1 MNKMNL
7 RHKKILKNA
16 FIYIGLLVLAAIW
29 FIPIL
34 NIFLTS
40 IKSKADYFSG
50 MGIFDLPDKIHWQ
63 NYIDAWVI
71 GRLGMYMKNGLFVAL
86 IKVPL
91 GIFIEAMAAFALTR
105 LPIKKSMLIFIY
117 FIIGMMLPAQ
127 LALIPITIVYS
138 KLHLINTYVGLFYA
152 YIGFGTGFGILLL
165 RGYFKTIPLELDDAA
180 KIDGCGRFQLLFRI
194 ILPIAKPAIA
204 TLFIMDFL
212 GTWNEF
218 ILASVIINDNKMKTV
233 STGLMNFVGENFT
246 DTGLL
251 SAGVFISIIPVLIV
265 FLIFQRYF
273 VEGLSGAVKG

>member
-1 MNKMNL
+1 MNL

>member
-1 MNKMNL
+1 LNKMNL